1 VENKATINDY
11 VKLHAVILVWGFT
24 GILGKVITVSSIS
37 IVWYRTFL
45 AFLSLAIFLLIR
57 KQSLKI
63 PTKNLVQY
71 LGVGVIVAL
80 HWVFF
85 FEALKV
91 STVSVTL
98 ATLAS
103 ATLFTSILE
112 PLIYRKKIVVYEM
125 LLGLVVIAGLM
136 MIFSFEIKYKLGIIY
151 SLISAIAVSLFTTL
165 NGIFVA
171 QKGSPTK
178 ITMYEMLG
186 ASGIIFVYL
195 GVTGELNI
203 EALSLMNNG
212 MDAFWMDLLYL
223 LILAILCTAIAFVV
237 SVDVMK
243 KLSPYTVTISVNME
257 PIYAIILA
265 LTFFGEKEQMSWGF
279 YVGAFLIMATIF
291 SNGLMKRL
299 TSGKKEQPNK

>member
-1 VENKATINDY
+1 MENKPTFKDY
-11 VKLHAVILVWGFT
+11 AKLHAVILVWGFT

-37 IVWYRTFL
+37 IVWYRTLF
-45 AFLSLAIFLLIR
+45 AALSLVIFLLLRKSPIR
-57 KQSLKI
+57 I
-63 PTKNLVQY
+63 PFKTMIQY
-71 LGVGVIVAL
+71 LGVGIVVAL

-112 PLIYRKKIVVYEM
+112 PLFFRKKIVPYEM
-125 LLGLVVIAGLM
+125 LFGLVVIAGLYL
-136 MIFSFEIKYKLGIIY
+136 IFSFESQYTLGIIY
-151 SLISAIAVSLFTTL
+151 SLFAAFCASLFTTI

-171 QKGSPTK
+171 KGGKPTR
-178 ITMYEMLG
+178 ITLYEMLG
-186 ASGIIFVYL
+186 AVGSITVYL
-195 GVTGELNI
+195 GITGSLNTESLSLFTNGI
-203 EALSLMNNG
+203 EA
-212 MDAFWMDLLYL
+212 FWFDLLYL

-243 KLSPYTVTISVNME
+243 KLSPFTVSISINME

-265 LTFFGEKEQMSWGF
+265 LLFFGEKEQMSWGF
-279 YVGAFLIMATIF
+279 YVGASLVMATIF
-291 SNGLMKRL
+291 GNGIMKRL
-299 TSGKKEQPNK
+299 YSNKR